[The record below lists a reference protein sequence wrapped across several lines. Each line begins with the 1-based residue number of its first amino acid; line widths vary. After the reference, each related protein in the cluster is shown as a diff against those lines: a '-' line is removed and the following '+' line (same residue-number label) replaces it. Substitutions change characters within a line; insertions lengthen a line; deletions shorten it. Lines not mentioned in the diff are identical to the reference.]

1 MLLIITILHEM
12 SREIRQSLRG
22 KTGAVENHREEL
34 LSDSHI
40 IIINIGLLDTI
51 LLSVSRK

>member
-1 MLLIITILHEM
+1 M